1 MPNLQSEGGSQ
12 GTRGRWEKRPMASS
26 AALTASWLGSSP
38 AGLPSSAPHKI
49 KEPLP
54 LQLSHQLCMWGVGS
68 SDLGGCSPGEQ
79 GEQVED
85 MHTPKEFRTGILC
98 PGKQHWFGG
107 GGCPNPL
114 ENTSLK
120 HTIKGPG
127 LFKETLGEPW
137 VTKILTPTLPTWGT
151 PKVDHHADQ
160 ICDCG
165 SSLRLPQP
173 LVVFLRF
180 PQSDSTE

>member
-1 MPNLQSEGGSQ
+1 ME
-12 GTRGRWEKRPMASS
+12 
-26 AALTASWLGSSP
+26 
-38 AGLPSSAPHKI
+38 
-49 KEPLP
+49 
-54 LQLSHQLCMWGVGS
+54 
-68 SDLGGCSPGEQ
+68 DL
-79 GEQVED
+79 
-85 MHTPKEFRTGILC
+85 HTPKEFRTGILC

-107 GGCPNPL
+107 RGCPNPL

-120 HTIKGPG
+120 HTIRGPG

-151 PKVDHHADQ
+151 PKIDHHADQ

-180 PQSDSTE
+180 PQSDSTEALAEASLPVCMWQENGLSLEFIRQDLRAEKRPH